1 MKSINL
7 TIKNKQGLHVRPSTK
22 FVEVS
27 EKFSGTI
34 TVTTNNAQVNGK
46 NVMELI
52 LLALEFGDN
61 FTVIADSDD
70 KCKKELSENK
80 ILNELKQLVEVQKF
94 YET

>member
-22 FVEVS
+22 FVEVA
-27 EKFSGTI
+27 ETFSGTI
-34 TVTTNNAQVNGK
+34 TVKTDTKEINGK

-52 LLALEFGDN
+52 LLALDFDDT
-61 FTVIADSDD
+61 FTVIANSDD
-70 KCKKELSENK
+70 KSDNNLSENE
-80 ILNELKQLVEVQKF
+80 ILNELKQLVEVKKF

>member
-22 FVEVS
+22 FVEVA

-34 TVTTNNAQVNGK
+34 TVKTDTKEINGK

-52 LLALEFGDN
+52 LLALDFDDT
-61 FTVIADSDD
+61 FTVIANSDD
-70 KCKKELSENK
+70 KSDNNLSENE
-80 ILNELKQLVEVQKF
+80 ILNELKQLVEVKKF

>member
-22 FVEVS
+22 FVEVA

-34 TVTTNNAQVNGK
+34 TVKTDTKEINGK

-52 LLALEFGDN
+52 LLALDFEDT
-61 FTVIADSDD
+61 FTVIANSDD
-70 KCKKELSENK
+70 KLNNNLSENE
-80 ILNELKQLVEVQKF
+80 ILNELKQLVEVKKF